1 MMLASL
7 RTRLWLSYAL
17 LIGMVLVMVGGIFF
31 LVLARS
37 SLSARQVVPRLRGA
51 EGAAYALLEVRVLA
65 APERQQTVLERV
77 AQVYG
82 GVHLVIIDQDGT
94 VAAEA
99 GMGNNP
105 PYPQI
110 PLPLTPNN
118 TNLATVY
125 SIRDSQKRVW
135 FYTLRLLDGQAQTYL
150 MVATLRPVIP
160 WLNTL
165 TDDLGLPL
173 LEAAGAAMVAAL
185 FLALLMG
192 GWIANPLRRISEAA
206 RKVAAGDIRPID
218 PQGPTE
224 VKELANSFNAMT
236 QKVQISQQSQRDFV
250 ANVSHELKTPLT
262 AIQGFAHA
270 IVDGAASSPDLLR
283 QAGEVI
289 LTESDRMYRLVTDL
303 LALARLDAGTAN
315 LLKEP
320 VDLRE
325 VLEGVV
331 VKFEP
336 AARSSQVSLEAQLSA
351 LPVVMGDGDRLAQV
365 FSNLVDNAIK
375 FTPANGR
382 VVVAAH
388 QAGQQVEVR
397 VSDTGMGIAPEDQ
410 KRIFERFYQTDKS
423 RRGGAGRG
431 VGLGLAIARQVVQA
445 EGGSISVSSAP
456 GKGSEFIV
464 RLPSGK

>member
-17 LIGMVLVMVGGIFF
+17 LIGMVLVVVGASFF

-37 SLSARQVVPRLRGA
+37 SLAARQAVPRLRGA
-51 EGAAYALLEVRVLA
+51 EGAAFALLEVRALATPDREQVVLD
-65 APERQQTVLERV
+65 RV
-77 AQVYG
+77 AQLYPG
-82 GVHLVIIDQDGT
+82 IHLAILNQDGT
-94 VAAEA
+94 VATEG
-99 GMGNNP
+99 GMPNYQ
-105 PYPQI
+105 PYPKI
-110 PLPLTPNN
+110 PLPLTPNA
-118 TNLATVY
+118 TNLANVY
-125 SIRDSQKRVW
+125 STRDAQKRVW
-135 FYTLRLLDGQAQTYL
+135 FYTLHLLDAQAQTYL
-150 MVATLRPVIP
+150 MVATPRPVIP
-160 WLNTL
+160 WLTTL
-165 TDDLGLPL
+165 TDDLGRPL
-173 LEAAGAAMVAAL
+173 IEAAGIAMVAA
-185 FLALLMG
+185 FILALLMG
-192 GWIANPLRRISEAA
+192 RWITNPLRRITEAA

-236 QKVQISQQSQRDFV
+236 HKVQTSQQSQRDFV

-262 AIQGFAHA
+262 AIQGFAQA
-270 IVDGAASSPDLLR
+270 IVDGAASSPDILR

-289 LTESDRMYRLVTDL
+289 LNESDRMYRLVTDL

-315 LLKEP
+315 LVKEP

-336 AARSSQVSLEAQLSA
+336 AARRGQVSLESQVSP
-351 LPVVMGDGDRLAQV
+351 LPVFMGDGDRLAQV

-375 FTPANGR
+375 FTPNGR
-382 VVVAAH
+382 VIVSAR
-388 QAGQQVEVR
+388 QDGRQVEIR
-397 VSDTGMGIAPEDQ
+397 VSDTGIGIAAEDQ

-423 RRGGAGRG
+423 RRGGTGRG

-445 EGGSISVSSAP
+445 EGGTISVTSAV
-456 GKGSEFIV
+456 GKGSEFVV
-464 RLPSGK
+464 RLPIEN

>member
-1 MMLASL
+1 MMLSSL

-17 LIGMVLVMVGGIFF
+17 LIGMVLILVGGGFF

-37 SLSARQVVPRLRGA
+37 SLAARQVAPRLRGA
-51 EGAAYALLEVRVLA
+51 EGAAYALLEIRVLGT
-65 APERQQTVLERV
+65 PEREQAVLERV
-77 AQVYG
+77 AQAYG
-82 GVHLVIIDQDGT
+82 GVHLSILDQDGT
-94 VAAEA
+94 IAAEA
-99 GMGNNP
+99 GMANNQ
-105 PYPQI
+105 PYPQMS
-110 PLPLTPNN
+110 LPLTPNS

-125 SIRDSQKRVW
+125 TARDSQKRVW
-135 FYTLRLLDGQAQTYL
+135 FYTLRLLDAQAHTYL

-160 WLNTL
+160 WLTTL

-173 LEAAGAAMVAAL
+173 IEAAGVALVVAL
-185 FLALLMG
+185 ILALLMG

-236 QKVQISQQSQRDFV
+236 QKVQTSQQSQRDFV

-270 IVDGAASSPDLLR
+270 IVDGAASSPDMLR

-325 VLEGVV
+325 VLESVV

-336 AARSSQVSLEAQLSA
+336 AARSSQVSLESQLPA

-375 FTPANGR
+375 FTPPSGR
-382 VVVAAH
+382 VVVSAR
-388 QAGQQVEVR
+388 QEGQQVEVR

-410 KRIFERFYQTDKS
+410 PRIFERFYQADRS

-445 EGGSISVSSAP
+445 EGGSISVSSAV
-456 GKGSEFIV
+456 GKGSEFVV
-464 RLPSGK
+464 RLPIGK